1 MRLCYKHI
9 HFNRVIVNI
18 TSVHALDN
26 GSFRTYLSLFASSDV
41 MCGLLHCVHLNEKLM
56 FWRETLSVALP
67 ASFLTKGSKT
77 YICRSATLDVGLNM
91 PDPGQVPDGAKCGH
105 EKVMLWLGTCIF
117 CSLQVTANCYKL
129 LWLKPAFFFIQLQSN
144 FSLITLNQK
153 TFLKLFQ

>member
-1 MRLCYKHI
+1 MKMTSLIMQICYKHI
-9 HFNRVIVNI
+9 HFNHVIVNI

-105 EKVMLWLGTCIF
+105 EKVMLSQCIG
-117 CSLQVTANCYKL
+117 
-129 LWLKPAFFFIQLQSN
+129 
-144 FSLITLNQK
+144 
-153 TFLKLFQ
+153 

>member
-1 MRLCYKHI
+1 MKMTSLIMRLCYKHI

-105 EKVMLWLGTCIF
+105 EKVMLSQRIG
-117 CSLQVTANCYKL
+117 
-129 LWLKPAFFFIQLQSN
+129 
-144 FSLITLNQK
+144 
-153 TFLKLFQ
+153 